1 MTVSFKKA
9 ILPPQVLSYFVVQH
23 ITGYHP
29 QTGMM
34 NETETIEALRLG
46 KVNAFDDLIDTYKDM
61 VVNTCFGF
69 LHDREDAEDVAQDV
83 FIEVFE
89 SIHHFRETAKISTWI
104 YRIAVNKS
112 LNLVKKKKRRQMV
125 ASLQAMFNPA
135 RETSDLTDADAA
147 DPQMALEQEER
158 IRALRRAIASLAE
171 NQRIALTLSKYE
183 NLSYRE
189 IAEVMDTTVS
199 AVESLLNRAR
209 KSLQKKLYDYYE
221 SEA

>member
-1 MTVSFKKA
+1 
-9 ILPPQVLSYFVVQH
+9 
-23 ITGYHP
+23 
-29 QTGMM
+29 
-34 NETETIEALRLG
+34 
-46 KVNAFDDLIDTYKDM
+46 
-61 VVNTCFGF
+61 
-69 LHDREDAEDVAQDV
+69 
-83 FIEVFE
+83 
-89 SIHHFRETAKISTWI
+89 
-104 YRIAVNKS
+104 
-112 LNLVKKKKRRQMV
+112 
-125 ASLQAMFNPA
+125 
-135 RETSDLTDADAA
+135 
-147 DPQMALEQEER
+147 MALEQEER